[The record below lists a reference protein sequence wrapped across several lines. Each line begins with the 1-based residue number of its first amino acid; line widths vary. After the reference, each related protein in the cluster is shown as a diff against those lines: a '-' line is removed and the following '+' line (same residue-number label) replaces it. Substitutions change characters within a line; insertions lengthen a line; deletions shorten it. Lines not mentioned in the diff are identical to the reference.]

1 MPTICADVI
10 AKTRNSRESS
20 RQSGSSERLSSAK
33 YKDCVYHII
42 TFPLLLCLLALQVWA
57 HTALTVKGF
66 QKKRKGG
73 IKVFRGEPTARR
85 LSSFTVLVLFLNQN
99 IGGKSSVRIPGR
111 VCGEWMETLV
121 RQSSCCCC
129 FYKCLF
135 FSVINIKSTNKSPF
149 RHKLFRRRLQVGSEL
164 RNGLGEQRVSG
175 SVVFNNQQL
184 IRWSSKSQ
192 KNVFIVWSHT
202 DVKPS
207 EAWTEMKRSR
217 RVIKMNL
224 FVWC

>member
-73 IKVFRGEPTARR
+73 GRRKKEETVRQKKKRWNQSIQRRADCEAAVEFHRPRSFSQSKHRRKVFCQDSWTGLWWMDGNISETIFLLL
-85 LSSFTVLVLFLNQN
+85 LSL
-99 IGGKSSVRIPGR
+99 
-111 VCGEWMETLV
+111 
-121 RQSSCCCC
+121 
-129 FYKCLF
+129 
-135 FSVINIKSTNKSPF
+135 
-149 RHKLFRRRLQVGSEL
+149 
-164 RNGLGEQRVSG
+164 
-175 SVVFNNQQL
+175 
-184 IRWSSKSQ
+184 
-192 KNVFIVWSHT
+192 
-202 DVKPS
+202 
-207 EAWTEMKRSR
+207 
-217 RVIKMNL
+217 
-224 FVWC
+224 